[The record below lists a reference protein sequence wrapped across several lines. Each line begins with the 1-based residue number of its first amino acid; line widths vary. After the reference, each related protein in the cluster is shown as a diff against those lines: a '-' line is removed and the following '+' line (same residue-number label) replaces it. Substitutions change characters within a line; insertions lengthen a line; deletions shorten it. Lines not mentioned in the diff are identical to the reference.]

1 MMVIFLKEEAKNDDI
16 VSRDEKLFSSAGRI
30 QYYPMAIK
38 KGEGSYVWDHDGKK
52 YLDFLASAAVNNV
65 GHSHP
70 EVAEAIGDQA
80 EELIH
85 YTPAYMFQENL
96 VDLIE
101 KVHEITPGDY
111 EKRTSFGQSGSDAVD
126 GAIKF
131 ARAYTGKSKII
142 SFLRSYHGS
151 TYGSISLSGIST
163 NMVKKIGPTLP
174 EVTHIP
180 FPDCF
185 RCPFDLEKDSCGL
198 QCLNY
203 VESLFDNILPP
214 EEVAAI
220 FIEPIQGDAGIIK
233 PPKGYMKRLEKL
245 CRENNILLVAEEV
258 QMGMGRT
265 GKWFS
270 IDHWDVEPDMTVL
283 GKAFASGMPI
293 SAVTGRKEII
303 NSLDAPGHL
312 FTTAAN
318 PVATAAANKTIEVI
332 KKENLVKNSKEVG
345 NYMKKQFK
353 ELQEEHELIGDVRG
367 TGLSLGVDLVK
378 DRETKERATKEALKI
393 GYRAWEK
400 GLLVTPFSGNVLRIQ
415 PPLTLTKEQADK
427 GINIIKESI
436 TELENN
442 EIPDNVLENLDGW

>member
-1 MMVIFLKEEAKNDDI
+1 MKENAKNDDI
-16 VSRDEKLFSSAGRI
+16 VSRDEELFSSAGRI

-38 KGEGSYVWDHDGKK
+38 RGEGSYVWDHDGNK

-70 EVAEAIGDQA
+70 EVVEAIGDQA
-80 EELIH
+80 EDLIH

-96 VDLIE
+96 VDLVE

-151 TYGSISLSGIST
+151 TYGSISLSGISA

-174 EVTHIP
+174 DVTHIP
-180 FPDCF
+180 YPDCY
-185 RCPFDLEKDSCGL
+185 RCPFDLDKDSCGI
-198 QCLNY
+198 QCLDY

-220 FIEPIQGDAGIIK
+220 FIEPIQGDAGIIE
-233 PPKGYMKRLEKL
+233 PPEGYLKRLESI

-265 GKWFS
+265 GEWFS
-270 IDHWDVEPDMTVL
+270 IQHWDVEPDITIL
-283 GKAFASGMPI
+283 GKAFASGMPL
-293 SAVTGRKEII
+293 SAITGRKEII

-318 PVATAAANKTIEVI
+318 PVVTAAANKTIDVMRE
-332 KKENLVKNSKEVG
+332 ENLVQNSKEVG
-345 NYMKKQFK
+345 KYMKKRFLELK
-353 ELQEEHELIGDVRG
+353 EDYEIIGDVRG
-367 TGLSLGVDLVK
+367 IGLSLGVDLVK
-378 DRETKERATKEALKI
+378 DRKTKERAVKEALKI

-400 GLLVTPFSGNVLRIQ
+400 GLLMTPFSGNVLRIQ
-415 PPLTLTKEQADK
+415 PPLTLTKDQANE
-427 GINIIKESI
+427 GIKIIEESI
-436 TELENN
+436 QDLNN
-442 EIPDNVLENLDGW
+442 DKIPDKVLKELDGW